1 MNSHSE
7 NGKKNRGSFSCCP
20 LETSPTALLLCAF
33 VWKARQRE
41 VVFHAWTTENVKI
54 THICTKN
61 VARKQPRLFERG
73 KVTACFYENT
83 HLPVSAYQ
91 FGLSRVVRFQRHCF
105 FPFFQLLPSIF
116 TGIARE
122 KRKKLKHIL
131 WKWNF
136 QKESCRSFLKI
147 LNSISSSILIPAGP
161 IALLQAFLVW
171 Y

>member
-1 MNSHSE
+1 MAKRTEVVFLVAHLKRALRLFFFAHLFE
-7 NGKKNRGSFSCCP
+7 KAAKGGSFSR
-20 LETSPTALLLCAF
+20 
-33 VWKARQRE
+33 VDHWKC
-41 VVFHAWTTENVKI
+41 ENY
-54 THICTKN
+54 THLYEKC

-147 LNSISSSILIPAGP
+147 LDSISSSILIPAGP